1 MSDGGEKI
9 SEIGGVAYLDSEGAL
24 CGEPAD
30 LHLPL
35 PQRYGR
41 QDDERGCSDGR
52 LCGH

>member
-1 MSDGGEKI
+1 MGEVI
-9 SEIGGVAYLDSEGAL
+9 LSGVANLDSEGAL

-41 QDDERGCSDGR
+41 QDDEGRCSDGR